1 MRINDVANG
10 ILVLAFGAGIVG
22 LSGEFAELRHIDYG
36 PGLFPTLV
44 GTGLVAAG
52 ALLILRRLVGRDT
65 GTASAGEGS
74 AHAPGYD
81 KRSMFLTVL
90 AVVFY
95 ILAVDFL
102 GFLVTM
108 TAMLFCMVWWFDRRI
123 SHAAIIGIAGTLVIH
138 GFFYQLMSVPLPWG
152 LLEPFAQVLT
162 W

>member
-1 MRINDVANG
+1 MKINDAANG
-10 ILVLAFGAGIVG
+10 VLALVFGAAIIA

-44 GTGLVAAG
+44 GAGLVAAG
-52 ALLILRRLVGRDT
+52 ALLILRWLVARNA
-65 GTASAGEGS
+65 GTAGAGEGP
-74 AHAPGYD
+74 ADAPRYD

-108 TAMLFCMVWWFDRRI
+108 TAVLICMIWWFDRRI
-123 SHAAIIGIAGTLVIH
+123 PHAVIIGVAGTLVIH